1 MAGWL
6 GLMVVMAVSGRQ
18 ATRELDVFQIMEVRS
33 LIGMLLLAPLVYAA
47 GGLRAMRTTR
57 PLLHV
62 ARNVVHYGA
71 QYAWLYALT
80 LIPLAQLVALEFTMP
95 IWTLLLAAAFL
106 GEPLHR
112 WKAAAV
118 ALGLAGVVL
127 IVQPTQA
134 GVSPGQLI
142 ALAAAVGFA
151 VSVILVKLLTHS
163 EDATRIMFWM
173 LVVQSVL
180 GLWPA
185 LATWRWPSPVVW
197 GSAARDCARSVMLAY
212 LPLFAVLAV
221 VGAGLVSGLL
231 FAFSNFVMQALLE
244 LPAEYGQQA
253 MQRINV
259 RIINPVFLLAF
270 MGSAL
275 ACALVA
281 VLCVLHPATP
291 GTGWLL
297 AGALTYLAG
306 PFGVTLACN
315 VPLNNAMARARPDEA
330 STAWP
335 ANASRWRRWN
345 HLRTVLAVLATTLL
359 GIGLLRM
366 GVVPA

>member
-6 GLMVVMAVSGRQ
+6 TLMVVMAVSGRQ

-33 LIGMLLLAPLVYAA
+33 LIGLLLLAPLVHAA
-47 GGLRAMRTTR
+47 GGLRAMGTTR

-62 ARNVVHYGA
+62 ARNVVHYAA

-112 WKAAAV
+112 WKVAAV

-163 EDATRIMFWM
+163 EDATKIMFWM

-180 GLWPA
+180 GSWPA
-185 LATWRWPSPVVW
+185 LATWRWPSPTVW
-197 GSAARDCARSVMLAY
+197 GW
-212 LPLFAVLAV
+212 LFVI
-221 VGAGLVSGLL
+221 
-231 FAFSNFVMQALLE
+231 AF
-244 LPAEYGQQA
+244 
-253 MQRINV
+253 
-259 RIINPVFLLAF
+259 
-270 MGSAL
+270 
-275 ACALVA
+275 C
-281 VLCVLHPATP
+281 
-291 GTGWLL
+291 GTFSH
-297 AGALTYLAG
+297 Y
-306 PFGVTLACN
+306 C
-315 VPLNNAMARARPDEA
+315 MARAMRHA
-330 STAWP
+330 QA
-335 ANASRWRRWN
+335 
-345 HLRTVLAVLATTLL
+345 TVLVPMDFLRVPLTALAGWAAYEERIDLLMVVGTALILL
-359 GIGLLRM
+359 GNLFNLRRER
-366 GVVPA
+366 GRG

>member
-1 MAGWL
+1 MQTPTPSATEAAHRPSAEARSSTARAVPWMAGWL
-6 GLMVVMAVSGRQ
+6 VLMVVMAVSGRQ

-33 LIGMLLLAPLVYAA
+33 LIGLLLLAPLVHAA
-47 GGLRAMRTTR
+47 GGLRAMHTTR

-151 VSVILVKLLTHS
+151 VSVILVKLLTHN
-163 EDATRIMFWM
+163 EDATKIMFWM

-185 LATWRWPSPVVW
+185 LATWRWPSPAVW
-197 GSAARDCARSVMLAY
+197 GW
-212 LPLFAVLAV
+212 LFVI
-221 VGAGLVSGLL
+221 
-231 FAFSNFVMQALLE
+231 AF
-244 LPAEYGQQA
+244 
-253 MQRINV
+253 
-259 RIINPVFLLAF
+259 
-270 MGSAL
+270 
-275 ACALVA
+275 C
-281 VLCVLHPATP
+281 
-291 GTGWLL
+291 GTFSH
-297 AGALTYLAG
+297 Y
-306 PFGVTLACN
+306 C
-315 VPLNNAMARARPDEA
+315 MARAMRHA
-330 STAWP
+330 QA
-335 ANASRWRRWN
+335 
-345 HLRTVLAVLATTLL
+345 TVLVPMDFLRVPLTALAGWAVYAERIDLLMVLGTVLILAGNLL
-359 GIGLLRM
+359 NLRR
-366 GVVPA
+366 VAASP

>member
-1 MAGWL
+1 MQIPTPPPNEAAHRSIGEAQTSTARAVPWMAGWL

-33 LIGMLLLAPLVYAA
+33 LIGMLLLAPLVVAG

-80 LIPLAQLVALEFTMP
+80 LIPLAQLIALEFTMP

-112 WKAAAV
+112 WKVAAV
-118 ALGLAGVVL
+118 ALGLAGVFM

-142 ALAAAVGFA
+142 ALAAAAGFA
-151 VSVILVKLLTHS
+151 VSVIFIKLLTRS

-185 LATWRWPSPVVW
+185 LATWRWPSPAVW
-197 GSAARDCARSVMLAY
+197 GW
-212 LPLFAVLAV
+212 LFVI
-221 VGAGLVSGLL
+221 
-231 FAFSNFVMQALLE
+231 AF
-244 LPAEYGQQA
+244 
-253 MQRINV
+253 
-259 RIINPVFLLAF
+259 
-270 MGSAL
+270 
-275 ACALVA
+275 C
-281 VLCVLHPATP
+281 
-291 GTGWLL
+291 GTFSH
-297 AGALTYLAG
+297 Y
-306 PFGVTLACN
+306 C
-315 VPLNNAMARARPDEA
+315 MARAMRHA
-330 STAWP
+330 QA
-335 ANASRWRRWN
+335 
-345 HLRTVLAVLATTLL
+345 TVLVPMDFLRVPLTALAGWAFYAERIDLL
-359 GIGLLRM
+359 MVVGTGLILAGNLLNLRRVKA
-366 GVVPA
+366 GV

>member
-6 GLMVVMAVSGRQ
+6 VLMVVMAVSGRQ

-33 LIGMLLLAPLVYAA
+33 LMGLLLLAPLVVAA

-118 ALGLAGVVL
+118 ALGLAGVFL

-134 GVSPGQLI
+134 GASPGQLI

-151 VSVILVKLLTHS
+151 VSVIFVKKLTHS
-163 EDATRIMFWM
+163 EDATKIMFWM
-173 LVVQSVL
+173 LIVQSML
-180 GLWPA
+180 GVWPA
-185 LATWRWPSPVVW
+185 LATWRWPSPAVW
-197 GSAARDCARSVMLAY
+197 GW
-212 LPLFAVLAV
+212 
-221 VGAGLVSGLL
+221 
-231 FAFSNFVMQALLE
+231 
-244 LPAEYGQQA
+244 
-253 MQRINV
+253 
-259 RIINPVFLLAF
+259 
-270 MGSAL
+270 
-275 ACALVA
+275 
-281 VLCVLHPATP
+281 LCVIAFC
-291 GTGWLL
+291 GTFSH
-297 AGALTYLAG
+297 Y
-306 PFGVTLACN
+306 C
-315 VPLNNAMARARPDEA
+315 MARAMRHA
-330 STAWP
+330 QA
-335 ANASRWRRWN
+335 
-345 HLRTVLAVLATTLL
+345 TVLVPMDFLRVPLTALAGWAVYAEHIDLLMVVGTGLILAGNLL
-359 GIGLLRM
+359 NLRR
-366 GVVPA
+366 GATRV